1 MIFGVRNQIS
11 KHPILA
17 FTFNSFESK
26 ETLLKSSIMN
36 GLVQKNTFDI

>member
-26 ETLLKSSIMN
+26 ETFAKIINYEWSGPEEYI
-36 GLVQKNTFDI
+36 